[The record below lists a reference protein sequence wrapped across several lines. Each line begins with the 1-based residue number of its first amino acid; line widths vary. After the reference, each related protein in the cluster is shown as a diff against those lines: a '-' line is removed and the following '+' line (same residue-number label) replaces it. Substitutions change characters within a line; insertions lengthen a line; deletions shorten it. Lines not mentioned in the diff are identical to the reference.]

1 MLTYKTG
8 LKKGIPIA
16 LGYFPVSFS
25 FGVLC
30 VSHQLP
36 LGLATLISFTN
47 VTSSGQ
53 FAGVNLMLSQ
63 STYFEIALTLL
74 MINARYFL
82 MSLSLSQKIE
92 EKMTTLQRLLISFVV
107 TDETFA
113 IASLESQPLTF
124 SYMAGLM
131 TLPFLGWGLGS
142 LCGELIMDL
151 LPASVQ
157 GAMGIALYG
166 MFLALIVPPS
176 RKSKEVAVVVV
187 LSVALHCLLHYVPLF
202 AFMGDGFKL
211 IASILISAAIG
222 AKLYPKEENV

>member
-1 MLTYKTG
+1 
-8 LKKGIPIA
+8 
-16 LGYFPVSFS
+16 
-25 FGVLC
+25 
-30 VSHQLP
+30 
-36 LGLATLISFTN
+36 
-47 VTSSGQ
+47 
-53 FAGVNLMLSQ
+53 
-63 STYFEIALTLL
+63 
-74 MINARYFL
+74 
-82 MSLSLSQKIE
+82 
-92 EKMTTLQRLLISFVV
+92 
-107 TDETFA
+107 
-113 IASLESQPLTF
+113 
-124 SYMAGLM
+124 M
-131 TLPFLGWGLGS
+131 TLPFLGWGLGL

-211 IASILISAAIG
+211 IASILISAAVG

>member
-92 EKMTTLQRLLISFVV
+92 EKMTTLQRLLISLCAAERGISNKWPNCHLSYKMRQKSPEHENSEVYCRGEHCSPAYQHCNQSG
-107 TDETFA
+107 DQW
-113 IASLESQPLTF
+113 SPLQ
-124 SYMAGLM
+124 GL
-131 TLPFLGWGLGS
+131 
-142 LCGELIMDL
+142 
-151 LPASVQ
+151 
-157 GAMGIALYG
+157 
-166 MFLALIVPPS
+166 
-176 RKSKEVAVVVV
+176 
-187 LSVALHCLLHYVPLF
+187 
-202 AFMGDGFKL
+202 FK
-211 IASILISAAIG
+211 ILRRS
-222 AKLYPKEENV
+222 